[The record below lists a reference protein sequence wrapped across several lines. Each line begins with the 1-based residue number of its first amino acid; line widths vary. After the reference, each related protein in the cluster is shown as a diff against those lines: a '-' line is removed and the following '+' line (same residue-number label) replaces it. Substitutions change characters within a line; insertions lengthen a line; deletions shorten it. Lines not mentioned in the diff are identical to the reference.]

1 MPDFTMK
8 ELKGELENFKGTI
21 QESVKELI
29 ANGKKETSEE
39 VVSLKN
45 QLTQAEENIKNMDE
59 KIKESEKHHIP
70 GLKDELEK
78 KNFSWTSFIRALY
91 NKANHNARGHSN
103 PWEEAGAEY
112 EKEIITQHM
121 EKVNKDASAGDGSD
135 GGYLVPEEVSSE
147 IIGLAMDNM
156 PIMDMG
162 VTKLTGLYGNLPVP
176 KLTQRQNS
184 YWVNENEAPTKG
196 TNKFGQV
203 ILRPKKAG
211 AFTKQSNRLIY
222 QSRGASDMAI
232 KQALGDSLRLKVHE
246 GLVKGTGSENQ
257 PKGIINYSGL
267 SSNDVSM
274 GSNGSRFKI
283 DDASDM
289 ELALE
294 VANELNDTGEFGW
307 LMRPEIRSGMK
318 REKVK
323 QYSTQDYEDGQPIMA
338 INPLINNKQL
348 EDILG
353 YKIRTTSQIPL
364 ESLGTSSTVSDVI
377 FGNWKLLWV
386 GFWRD
391 LEIKVSDTASDGS
404 GGSAFLQ
411 DQLYIVGFQEVDCAV
426 MRESAFT
433 KVNGAETKRTN
444 W

>member
-8 ELKGELENFKGTI
+8 ELKTELESFKGTV
-21 QESVKELI
+21 QNTVKELI
-29 ANGKKETSEE
+29 NNGKEETSAE
-39 VVSLKN
+39 VTALKAKVTEAEDSLKN
-45 QLTQAEENIKNMDE
+45 LNE
-59 KIKESEKHHIP
+59 KIKESEALHIP

-78 KNFSWTSFIRALY
+78 KSFSWTSFIRALY
-91 NKANHNARGHSN
+91 NRSNHNAPGHYN

-112 EKEIITQHM
+112 EKEIVDQHM
-121 EKVNKDASAGDGSD
+121 KKRDASADDGSS

-147 IIGLAMDNM
+147 IIGLAMDSM

-176 KLTQRQNS
+176 KLTARQNS
-184 YWVNENEAPTKG
+184 YWVGENQKPTKG
-196 TNKFGQV
+196 NNTFGQV
-203 ILRPKKAG
+203 TLRPKKAG

-222 QSRGASDMAI
+222 QSRGVSDMAI

-246 GLVKGTGSENQ
+246 GIVQGTGSEHQ
-257 PKGIINYSGL
+257 PKGIIRYDGF

-274 GSNGSRFKI
+274 GSNGRRFKI
-283 DDASDM
+283 DDASDL

-294 VANELNDTGEFGW
+294 VATELNDTGEYGY

-323 QYSTQDYEDGQPIMA
+323 QYSTQDSEDGMPIMA

-353 YKIRTTSQIPL
+353 YKLRTTTHIPL
-364 ESLGTSSTVSDVI
+364 ESLGTSDTVSDVI

-404 GGSAFLQ
+404 TGSAFLE

-426 MRESAFT
+426 MRESAFS